1 MTRKT
6 CMAAFS
12 KEHLRVIT
20 PVAEDHRANKFQRNT
35 DFAYPVQMSRTKH
48 RRKGI
53 ILNHKNTA
61 GNTNPVQIGL
71 RRHYKETGLIYL
83 KVVSVLEF
91 QTQYRFPGKSL
102 ITFSILWRET
112 DKLRSIFLLQEIR
125 TILDCTY
132 PPCLFSVFL
141 VTWHHIFVA
150 GQLELLRQA
159 ARVSV

>member
-35 DFAYPVQMSRTKH
+35 DFAYPVQMSRTKR

-53 ILNHKNTA
+53 ILNHKNTP

-83 KVVSVLEF
+83 KQSCKGIGISNSIQIPRKKLDNIFNTLE
-91 QTQYRFPGKSL
+91 RN
-102 ITFSILWRET
+102 
-112 DKLRSIFLLQEIR
+112 
-125 TILDCTY
+125 
-132 PPCLFSVFL
+132 
-141 VTWHHIFVA
+141 
-150 GQLELLRQA
+150 
-159 ARVSV
+159 

>member
-1 MTRKT
+1 
-6 CMAAFS
+6 MAAFS

-53 ILNHKNTA
+53 ILNHKNTP

-112 DKLRSIFLLQEIR
+112 DKIKE
-125 TILDCTY
+125 
-132 PPCLFSVFL
+132 
-141 VTWHHIFVA
+141 HIFA
-150 GQLELLRQA
+150 TRN
-159 ARVSV
+159 